1 MNIVFKSLYYA
12 QTKYCHGKYTVMKNV
27 TKGQI
32 TNGISTQSFSE
43 TVKPS
48 IFVRTLTES
57 VSETVKPFLKRMRLT
72 ISCV

>member
-12 QTKYCHGKYTVMKNV
+12 QTKYCHGKYTVMEKV

-32 TNGISTQSFSE
+32 TNGISKQSFSE

-48 IFVRTLTES
+48 IFVGTLTES
-57 VSETVKPFLKRMRLT
+57 VSKTVKPFLKRMRVVL
-72 ISCV
+72 

>member
-1 MNIVFKSLYYA
+1 
-12 QTKYCHGKYTVMKNV
+12 MKKV

-32 TNGISTQSFSE
+32 TNGISTQGFSE
-43 TVKPS
+43 TVKLS